1 MGTVNCHQIR
11 RKSAAGEGSN
21 GSYYG
26 AGGRGRLLRQ
36 IVFLGVQKVSII
48 MSLILF
54 TYIYIPYLG
63 LVRWVHRHGF
73 MPFPDCILY
82 FWSKIVRKDFEWI
95 WALIILK
102 MGNNPPHGI
111 PKMILKNWTP
121 INEAPNTYKNK
132 LTGQLAHKHIVVVD
146 EPQQI

>member
-11 RKSAAGEGSN
+11 RKPAAGKGPN

-26 AGGRGRLLRQ
+26 AGGGGRLLRQ

-73 MPFPDCILY
+73 MPFPDYILY
-82 FWSKIVRKDFEWI
+82 F
-95 WALIILK
+95 
-102 MGNNPPHGI
+102 
-111 PKMILKNWTP
+111 
-121 INEAPNTYKNK
+121 
-132 LTGQLAHKHIVVVD
+132 
-146 EPQQI
+146 